1 LAIKK
6 SDFIIVNY
14 TGKVKETGE
23 VFDTTSEE
31 TAKESKLYKEGDLY
45 EPRLVVVGEGWL
57 LKALDDALLTF
68 KLNKQSSVEIPPE
81 NAFGQRDP
89 EKVKLVPLRRLVARG
104 INPKVGAQIE
114 FDKRL
119 ATVRTMGSGR
129 VTLDFNPPL
138 AGKTLVYEVT
148 IQKQLKTNEEK
159 IAALIHRRIPAVEIE
174 KFDFKVAKTDVT
186 LNMPAEALYVEG
198 IQLAKRGIALDIQR
212 YLPDLITV
220 KYIET
225 FTKPGATPKP
235 EKKAKKATKK
245 TTKKAAEKTAAKKT
259 AEKKPAKKTTK
270 KAAKTEEKPEKKA
283 VKKPTAKK
291 TTKTAAKKTTKKAA
305 KKSS

>member
-1 LAIKK
+1 MAIKK

-45 EPRLVVVGEGWL
+45 ESRLVVVGEGWL
-57 LKALDDALLTF
+57 LKALDDALLAF
-68 KLNKQSSVEIPPE
+68 KLNKEESVEIPPE
-81 NAFGQRDP
+81 NAFGPRDS

-104 INPKVGAQIE
+104 INPQLGAQIE
-114 FDKRL
+114 FDKKL

-138 AGKTLVYEVT
+138 AGKTLVYTVT

-159 IAALIHRRIPAVEIE
+159 IAALIHRRIPAVEAA
-174 KFDFKVAKTDVT
+174 KFDFKVGEEDVT
-186 LNMPAEALYVEG
+186 LNMPAESLYVEG

-220 KYIET
+220 NFIET
-225 FTKPGATPKP
+225 FTKPGATPKAK
-235 EKKAKKATKK
+235 KKAKKETKK
-245 TTKKAAEKTAAKKT
+245 ETKTGTAKPAA
-259 AEKKPAKKTTK
+259 KKPAKKTAK
-270 KAAKTEEKPEKKA
+270 KAAKSTKSEEKTEKKA
-283 VKKPTAKK
+283 VKKSAKK
-291 TTKTAAKKTTKKAA
+291 TTKAAAKKTTKKAT
-305 KKSS
+305 KETS